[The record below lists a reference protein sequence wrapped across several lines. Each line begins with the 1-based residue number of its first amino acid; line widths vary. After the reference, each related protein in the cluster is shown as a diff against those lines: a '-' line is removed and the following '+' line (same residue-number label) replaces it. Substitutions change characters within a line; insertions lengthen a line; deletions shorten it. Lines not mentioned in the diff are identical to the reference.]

1 MPINWSRLRSL
12 TTRELLGALERD
24 GFFLHRQS
32 GSHMHYKHDDG
43 RRVSVP
49 FHGSGI
55 TFRLGL
61 LRLMIQVQAKW
72 TEEDLR
78 RLGLL

>member
-1 MPINWSRLRSL
+1 M
-12 TTRELLGALERD
+12 LGALGRD
-24 GFFLHRQS
+24 GFYLHRQA

-43 RRVSVP
+43 RRVTVA
-49 FHGSGI
+49 FHGAGS

-61 LRLMIQVQAKW
+61 LRLMIQEQAKW

-78 RLGLL
+78 RLGLM